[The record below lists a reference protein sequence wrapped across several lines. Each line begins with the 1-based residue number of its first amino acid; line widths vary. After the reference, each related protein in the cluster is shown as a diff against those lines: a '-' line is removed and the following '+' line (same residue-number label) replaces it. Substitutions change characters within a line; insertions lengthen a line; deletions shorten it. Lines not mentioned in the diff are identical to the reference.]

1 MRCKVVVV
9 FAVCLMAV
17 VGWTR
22 ALAEPLTV
30 VYPQVK
36 APYDEIFKQI
46 IQGIEYQQQGN
57 LQLLALDANSQLEQI
72 AVDIA
77 KDPATAV
84 IALGKSGYQ
93 VARQIQ
99 RTNPVVVGAL
109 PLQSSGL
116 AGISLLTDP
125 KVLLESLKMLAPS
138 VRKVYVVY
146 SESSR
151 WLIQTAIE
159 QAANY
164 DIEIVAEQVTDLK
177 AALSSY
183 QDLLTT
189 LDPATSAL
197 WIPLDSITANEQ
209 VILPKVLEIGWER
222 NIVLFSS
229 KPEHAKR
236 GVLFS
241 TFPDHFE
248 LGRELVIKLQQLQLG
263 KIPATL
269 VPLRQVQ
276 LAVNLRTAAHLGLE
290 YKQEVLRKIAITFK

>member
-1 MRCKVVVV
+1 MRCKVVYL
-9 FAVCLMAV
+9 FAVCLMAAL
-17 VGWTR
+17 GWPR

-46 IQGIEYQQQGN
+46 IQGIEHQQQGN
-57 LQLLALDANSQLEQI
+57 LRLVALDANSKLDQI
-72 AVDIA
+72 ALDIA

-84 IALGKSGYQ
+84 IALGKSSYQ

-125 KVLLESLKMLAPS
+125 KVLLESLQMLAPS
-138 VRKVYVVY
+138 VRKVYVVH
-146 SESSR
+146 SEASR
-151 WLIQTAIE
+151 WLIQSAIE

-164 DIEIVAEQVTDLK
+164 DIDVVAEQVTDLK
-177 AALSSY
+177 AAITSY
-183 QDLLTT
+183 QDLLNT

-197 WIPLDSITANEQ
+197 WLPLDSITANEQ
-209 VILPKVLEIGWER
+209 VILPKVLEIAWER

-276 LAVNLRTAAHLGLE
+276 LAVNLRTAAHLGME
-290 YKQEVLRKIAITFK
+290 YKPEVLRKIAITFK

>member
-1 MRCKVVVV
+1 MRCKVVFVL
-9 FAVCLMAV
+9 AVCLLAV
-17 VGWTR
+17 LGWSR

-30 VYPQVK
+30 LYPQVK

-57 LQLLALDANSQLEQI
+57 LQLVALDANSQLEQI
-72 AVDIA
+72 AVDIT

-93 VARQIQ
+93 VARHIQ

-177 AALSSY
+177 AALGSY

-197 WIPLDSITANEQ
+197 WLPLDSITANEQ
-209 VILPKVLEIGWER
+209 VILPKVLEIAWER

-263 KIPATL
+263 KVPATL

>member
-1 MRCKVVVV
+1 MRCKVVFV
-9 FAVCLMAV
+9 FAVCLLAGL
-17 VGWTR
+17 GWTR

-57 LQLLALDANSQLEQI
+57 LQLVALDANSQLQQI

-77 KDPATAV
+77 KDPGTSV

-177 AALSSY
+177 AALSRY

-197 WIPLDSITANEQ
+197 WLPLDSITANEQ
-209 VILPKVLEIGWER
+209 VILPKVLEIAWER

-248 LGRELVIKLQQLQLG
+248 LGRELVIKLQQLQMG
-263 KIPATL
+263 KVPATL

-276 LAVNLRTAAHLGLE
+276 LAVNLRTAAHLGME